1 VLNFNHLYY
10 FHVTATQGSVKAAA
24 DWLGVT
30 QPTVSEQIRMLE
42 RTLGVQLFERT
53 PTGLKVTLAG
63 RDAYEHTTQMFLAGE
78 RLVQALG
85 HASTP
90 PAITLRVGVSGAMS
104 RTMAAD
110 FLMPVLTVE
119 RCRPSIRTGDFHDL
133 LRDLRAHEL
142 DLVIGET
149 EPLDVTRAKMEVAL
163 IDRQVLVAVVHPDIT
178 PRKDWENLSILEY
191 RTSSAYFW
199 EVDAFLK
206 ENGYRPTSMGEL
218 DDAFLMLESAARG
231 AFVAFVPRNV
241 ARESVRAGKVKLL
254 ATLAPT
260 AAGVYA
266 VYHPSDTLQIA
277 RAAVEKLIE
286 NAREN
291 LERDSVA

>member
-1 VLNFNHLYY
+1 MLNFNHLYY
-10 FHVTATQGSVKAAA
+10 FHVTASQGSVKAAS

-42 RTLGVQLFERT
+42 RALGVQLFERT
-53 PTGLKVTLAG
+53 ATGLKLTLAG

-78 RLVQALG
+78 RLVEALG
-85 HASTP
+85 SGGSP
-90 PAITLRVGVSGAMS
+90 PAIALRVGISAAMS

-119 RCRPSIRTGDFHDL
+119 GCRPSIRTGDFHDL

-142 DLVIGET
+142 DLVIGES
-149 EPLDVTRAKMEVAL
+149 EPLDVARAKLEVTL
-163 IDRQVLVAVVHPDIT
+163 IDRPSLVAIVHPDIT
-178 PRKDWENLSILEY
+178 PRDDWQNLSILEY

-199 EVDAFLK
+199 EVDTFLK
-206 ENGYRPTSMGEL
+206 EKGYRPASTGEL
-218 DDAFLMLESAARG
+218 DDAFLMLEAASRG
-231 AFVAFVPRNV
+231 GFVAFVPTRV
-241 ARESVRAGKVKLL
+241 AREALQAGRVKVL

-260 AAGVYA
+260 GVGVYA
-266 VYHPSDTLQIA
+266 VYPASDSLQLA

-286 NAREN
+286 NARERIDG
-291 LERDSVA
+291 ESP